1 MAVEKDNTARQ
12 YTDIKKEFTKLSNVS
27 EFGAP
32 KYSEKWIYAKLA
44 HIFYKSPKTIENI
57 VFNRC

>member
-1 MAVEKDNTARQ
+1 MAVEKEITNRL
-12 YTDIKKEFTKLSNVS
+12 YSDIKKEFLRLSNVS
-27 EFGAP
+27 EFGVP